1 MTTARYTVTGLTC
14 GRCIAEVMEHV
25 RDLVGVTGVGVDLV
39 KDGPSHVMVTSGP
52 AVVIGQIREAV
63 GAAGFD
69 LTEEWAG
76 ESEEGTTRVANSP
89 SAARGPNETRQGE
102 GVRR

>member
-1 MTTARYTVTGLTC
+1 MTTARYAVTGLTC
-14 GRCIAEVMEHV
+14 GFCVVEVMEHV

-69 LTEEWAG
+69 LTGEWAG

-89 SAARGPNETRQGE
+89 SAARSPNENATRE
-102 GVRR
+102 GVR